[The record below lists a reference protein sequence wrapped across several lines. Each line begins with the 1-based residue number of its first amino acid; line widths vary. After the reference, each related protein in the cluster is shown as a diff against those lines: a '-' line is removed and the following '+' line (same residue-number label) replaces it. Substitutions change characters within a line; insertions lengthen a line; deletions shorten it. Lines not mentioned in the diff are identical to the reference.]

1 VRYWQDKM
9 EIFLIRHTSVDVPKG
24 ICYGKSDV
32 GLNHTAEV
40 EIAKTAERI
49 STLCDTEKAM
59 IWSSPASRCMALA
72 KIIRPDFELEERLW
86 EMNFGDWEMQAWND
100 IKREHSDPWMAD
112 FVNINTPNGESFK
125 ELSARANEFLDEII
139 AQNHEQ
145 IILVNHSATIRTII
159 CRALD
164 LDLKNAFRM
173 EIDYG
178 SITKII
184 YKNGFWSVKFV
195 NG

>member
-1 VRYWQDKM
+1 M
-9 EIFLIRHTSVDVPKG
+9 EIFLIRHTSVNVPKG

-32 GLNHTAEV
+32 GLNHTAEE
-40 EIAKTAERI
+40 EITTTIARLSAH
-49 STLCDTEKAM
+49 CDIEKAV
-59 IWSSPASRCMALA
+59 IWSSPANRCVTLA
-72 KIIRPDFELEERLW
+72 KVIRTDFHLEERLW
-86 EMNFGDWEMQAWND
+86 EMNFGDWEMQSWND

-139 AQNHEQ
+139 VQNHEQ
-145 IILVNHSATIRTII
+145 IILVNHSAVIRSII

-178 SITKII
+178 SISKIA

>member
-1 VRYWQDKM
+1 M

-32 GLNHTAEV
+32 GLHHTAEG
-40 EIAKTAERI
+40 EIAKTAGRL
-49 STLCDTEKAM
+49 SSLCNIEEAVV
-59 IWSSPASRCMALA
+59 WSSPARRCVALA
-72 KIIRPDFELEERLW
+72 KVIRHDFHLEERLW
-86 EMNFGDWEMQAWND
+86 EMDFGDWEMQAWND

-125 ELSARANEFLDEII
+125 ELSDRVSEFLDEII
-139 AQNHEQ
+139 AQNHQQ
-145 IILVNHSATIRTII
+145 IVLVNHSAVIRSII

-178 SITKII
+178 SITKIT
-184 YKNGFWSVKFV
+184 YKNSFWSVKFI
-195 NG
+195 NS

>member
-1 VRYWQDKM
+1 MD
-9 EIFLIRHTSVDVPKG
+9 IFLIRHTSVDVPKG

-32 GLNHTAEV
+32 GLNHTAEE
-40 EIAKTAERI
+40 EIAKTTERL
-49 STLCDTEKAM
+49 STLCDIKNVAV
-59 IWSSPASRCMALA
+59 WSSPAHRCITLA
-72 KIIRPDFELEERLW
+72 KSIREDFQLEERLW
-86 EMNFGDWEMQAWND
+86 EMNFGDWEMQAWID
-100 IKREHSDPWMAD
+100 IKRKHTDPWMAD
-112 FVNINTPNGESFK
+112 FVNVNTPNGESFK
-125 ELSARANEFLDEII
+125 ELFLRANDFLDEII
-139 AQNHEQ
+139 TQNHEQ
-145 IILVNHSATIRTII
+145 IVLVNHSATIRTII

-178 SITKII
+178 SITRVT

>member
-1 VRYWQDKM
+1 M
-9 EIFLIRHTSVDVPKG
+9 EIFLVRHTSVDVPKG

-32 GLNHTAEV
+32 GLPHTAEL
-40 EIAKTAERI
+40 EIAKTANRLSEFCNI
-49 STLCDTEKAM
+49 EKAK
-59 IWSSPASRCMALA
+59 IWSSPASRCTALA
-72 KIIRPDFELEERLW
+72 KAIRHDFQLEERLW
-86 EMNFGDWEMQAWND
+86 EMNFGDWEMQAWDD

-112 FVNINTPNGESFK
+112 FVNISTPNGESFK

-139 AQNHEQ
+139 AQNHKQ
-145 IILVNHSATIRTII
+145 IILINHSATIRTLI

-178 SITKII
+178 SISKIA

>member
-1 VRYWQDKM
+1 M

-32 GLNHTAEV
+32 GLNHTAET
-40 EIAKTAERI
+40 EMANTATRLSAI
-49 STLCDTEKAM
+49 CDIEKAV
-59 IWSSPASRCMALA
+59 IWSSPANRCVALA
-72 KIIRPDFELEERLW
+72 KTIRSDFHLEERLW
-86 EMNFGDWEMQAWND
+86 EMNFGDWEMLAWKD
-100 IKREHSDPWMAD
+100 IKQEHSDPWMAD
-112 FVNINTPNGESFK
+112 FVNVNTPNGESFK

-139 AQNHEQ
+139 TQNHEQ
-145 IILVNHSATIRTII
+145 VVLVNHSATIRTLI

-178 SITKII
+178 SITKIA
-184 YKNGFWSVKFV
+184 YKNGYWSVKFV

>member
-1 VRYWQDKM
+1 M
-9 EIFLIRHTSVDVPKG
+9 EIFLIRHTSVNVPKG

-32 GLNHTAEV
+32 ELNDTAEA
-40 EIAKTAERI
+40 EITKTVKKLSEF
-49 STLCDTEKAM
+49 CDIEKSK
-59 IWSSPASRCMALA
+59 IWSSPASRCVTLA
-72 KIIRPDFELEERLW
+72 RKIRDDFELDERLW
-86 EMNFGDWEMQAWND
+86 EMNFGDWEMQAWNN
-100 IKREHSDPWMAD
+100 IKREDSDPWMMD
-112 FVNINTPNGESFK
+112 FVNIKTPNGESFK
-125 ELSARANEFLDEII
+125 ELSERANEFLDEMIT
-139 AQNHEQ
+139 QNQEQ

-178 SITKII
+178 SISKIV

>member
-1 VRYWQDKM
+1 M

-32 GLNHTAEV
+32 GLNHTAET
-40 EIAKTAERI
+40 EMANTATRLSAI
-49 STLCDTEKAM
+49 CDIEKAV
-59 IWSSPASRCMALA
+59 IWSSPANRCVTLA
-72 KIIRPDFELEERLW
+72 KTIRSDFHLEERLW
-86 EMNFGDWEMQAWND
+86 EMNFGDWEMLAWKD
-100 IKREHSDPWMAD
+100 IKQEHSDPWMAD
-112 FVNINTPNGESFK
+112 FVNVNTPNGESFK

-139 AQNHEQ
+139 TQNHEQ
-145 IILVNHSATIRTII
+145 VVLVNHSATIRTLI

-178 SITKII
+178 SITKIA
-184 YKNGFWSVKFV
+184 YKNGYWSVKFV

>member
-1 VRYWQDKM
+1 M
-9 EIFLIRHTSVDVPKG
+9 EFFLIRHTSVNVPKG

-32 GLNHTAEV
+32 GLNHTAEE
-40 EIAKTAERI
+40 EITTTIARLSAH
-49 STLCDTEKAM
+49 CDVKKAV
-59 IWSSPASRCMALA
+59 IWSSPANRCVALA
-72 KIIRPDFELEERLW
+72 KVIRTDFHLEERLW
-86 EMNFGDWEMQAWND
+86 EMNFGDWEMQAWNE

-139 AQNHEQ
+139 TQNHEQ

-178 SITKII
+178 SITKIV
-184 YKNGFWSVKFV
+184 YKSGFWSVKFV

>member
-1 VRYWQDKM
+1 M

-32 GLNHTAEV
+32 CLTDTAET
-40 EIAKTAERI
+40 EIVQTVDRL
-49 STLCDTEKAM
+49 SRLCDIEKAL
-59 IWSSPASRCMALA
+59 IWSSPASRCIALA
-72 KIIRPDFELEERLW
+72 KVIRNDFQLEERLW
-86 EMNFGDWEMQAWND
+86 EMNFGDWEMQAWNN

-112 FVNINTPNGESFK
+112 FVNVSTPNGESFK

-139 AQNHEQ
+139 IQNQEQ
-145 IILVNHSATIRTII
+145 IVLVNHSATIRTLI

-178 SITKII
+178 SITKIT

>member
-1 VRYWQDKM
+1 LRLNHKM
-9 EIFLIRHTSVDVPKG
+9 EIFLIRHTSVAVPKG

-32 GLNHTAEV
+32 ALGETASEEITHTVQRLSNHCDFTK
-40 EIAKTAERI
+40 AK
-49 STLCDTEKAM
+49 
-59 IWSSPASRCMALA
+59 IWSSPAQRCVQLSEHIT
-72 KIIRPDFELEERLW
+72 KDFQTEERLW
-86 EMNFGDWEMQAWND
+86 EMNFGDWEMQPWTD
-100 IKREHSDPWMAD
+100 IKREESDPWMAD

-125 ELSARANEFLDEII
+125 ELAARANEFLEEII
-139 AQNHEQ
+139 HQDFEQ
-145 IILVNHSATIRTII
+145 VVLVNHSATIRTII

-178 SITKII
+178 SISKIT
-184 YKNGFWSVKFV
+184 YKKGFWNVKFV

>member
-1 VRYWQDKM
+1 M

-24 ICYGKSDV
+24 ICYGKTDV
-32 GLNHTAEV
+32 QLSKNAEV
-40 EIAKTAERI
+40 EIAKTVENI
-49 STLCDTEKAM
+49 STLCDIEKAM
-59 IWSSPASRCMALA
+59 IWSSPASRCVALA
-72 KIIRPDFELEERLW
+72 TAIRSDFEVEERLW

-100 IKREHSDPWMAD
+100 IKREDSDPWMMD
-112 FVNINTPNGESFK
+112 FVNINTPNGESFRD
-125 ELSARANEFLDEII
+125 LSNRANEFLDEII
-139 AQNHEQ
+139 SQNCQQ

-159 CRALD
+159 CRALG

-178 SITKII
+178 SITKIV

>member
-1 VRYWQDKM
+1 M
-9 EIFLIRHTSVDVPKG
+9 EIFLIRHTSVNVPKG

-32 GLNHTAEV
+32 ELSHTAEV

-72 KIIRPDFELEERLW
+72 KVIRHDFELEERLW

-139 AQNHEQ
+139 TQNYEQ

>member
-1 VRYWQDKM
+1 M
-9 EIFLIRHTSVDVPKG
+9 EIFLIRHTSVNVPKG

-32 GLNHTAEV
+32 ELNHTAPI
-40 EIAKTAERI
+40 EINKTVTKLSKHCDIESAK
-49 STLCDTEKAM
+49 
-59 IWSSPASRCMALA
+59 IWSSPAIRCMTLA
-72 KIIRPDFELEERLW
+72 KEIRDDFQLDERLW

-100 IKREHSDPWMAD
+100 IKREDSDPWMLD
-112 FVNINTPNGESFK
+112 FVNISTPNGESFK
-125 ELSARANEFLDEII
+125 ELSVRANEFLDEII
-139 AQNHEQ
+139 TQNLEQ

-178 SITKII
+178 SITKIV
-184 YKNGFWSVKFV
+184 YKNDFWSVKFV